1 MKIKGIEVKNFIGI
15 KEFRWNPSPGINI
28 IEGPKGTG
36 KSSVVEALETAFAN
50 QKRRTEVIRHGE
62 DEATIFIETDTGLEI
77 DRRLRNDRADYLKL
91 RQEGKGISSTERE
104 LRKFLSGDIFR
115 PLDFIN
121 MDYKE
126 QTKIIL
132 NMIEVNWT
140 MEDIINWFGE
150 EITGINYDKHILQIL
165 KDIET
170 KLYKEREEINRQI
183 KALEI
188 QCEAIKKELPP
199 NYDGEEWRN
208 KNIQEYYN
216 KVAEAQ
222 KINQFIE
229 QAKAIKANF
238 EDRVKA
244 IEAEGEAQKSRIQT
258 KFREQRADIQDII
271 ALCQEKIRK
280 TENDIA
286 TITAETGKAI
296 ENVDIEAEK
305 EIQRVIQEIKERAA
319 KKKEELK
326 KEMEQKIEEAKEI
339 ININHNKIAAKEQ
352 ELSGLDELE
361 KAELKAVDEKTAA
374 EIEKE
379 KIRVGKAS
387 EYLEQNKPIDI
398 EPLQKEADYVAEMKS
413 YLREW
418 DKMKFIMDG
427 ELAQKKALSAK
438 LTNQIETARKK
449 PSELLKTHKVPIE
462 GISVDENGMIRING
476 TLLDGLSDG
485 EKLETAFKI
494 ALQRMGE
501 LRIICLDGFE
511 KLNDAEK
518 EKVIKILEENDVQA
532 FITITK
538 DTKTGQFEIKNELDK
553 KTEELINKWDNLLN
567 ASN

>member
-77 DRRLRNDRADYLKL
+77 DRRLRNSKADYLKL
-91 RQEGKGISSTERE
+91 RQQGKGINSTEKE
-104 LRKFLSGDIFR
+104 LRQFLSGDIFR

-183 KALEI
+183 KTLEI
-188 QCEAIKKELPP
+188 QCDAIKKELPP
-199 NYDGEEWRN
+199 NYDGEEWRH
-208 KNIQEYYN
+208 KNIQEYYS

-244 IEAEGEAQKSRIQT
+244 LEAEGENQKSRIID

-271 ALCQEKIRK
+271 SLSKEKIK
-280 TENDIA
+280 KAENDISA
-286 TITAETGKAI
+286 ITADTDKAMKDIDVET
-296 ENVDIEAEK
+296 EK
-305 EIQRVIQEIKERAA
+305 EIQKAIQEIKERAA
-319 KKKEELK
+319 AKKEELK
-326 KEMEQKIEEAKEI
+326 KTMEQKIEEAKTL
-339 ININHNKIAAKEQ
+339 INSTYNKISAKEQ

-361 KAELKAVDEKTAA
+361 KAELKAVDEKTTA

-379 KIRVGKAS
+379 KIRVGKAA
-387 EYLEQNKPIDI
+387 EYLENNQPIDI
-398 EPLQKEADYVAEMKS
+398 EPLQKQADEVAEMQS

-418 DKMKFIMDG
+418 DRMKAIMDG
-427 ELAQKKALSAK
+427 ELAEKKAYSAK

-449 PSELLKTHKVPIE
+449 PSELLKTHKLPID

-485 EKLETAFKI
+485 EKLEAAFKI
-494 ALQRMGE
+494 AIQRMGE

-518 EKVIKILEENDVQA
+518 EKVIKICEDNDIQT

-538 DTKTGQFEIKNELDK
+538 DTETGDFEIVEG
-553 KTEELINKWDNLLN
+553 
-567 ASN
+567 